1 MEVAILFTIVVG
13 LMLIGVPIAVSLGMA
28 SILFLLALGDTSLA
42 SIAQT
47 FFQAMAGHY
56 TLLAIPFFILAS
68 SFMSTGGV
76 ARRIIRFSVALV
88 GHVPG
93 GLAIAGVFACMMF
106 AALSGSS
113 PATVVAIG
121 SIVIAGMHQV
131 GYTKEFAAGVIANAG
146 TLGILIPPSIV
157 MVVYA
162 AAVEVSVGRMFLA
175 GVLPGLMA
183 GSMLMITIY
192 IMARVKNLPKGEWQG
207 WDEVAAAVLDAAFGL
222 VLIIIILGGIYG
234 GIFTP
239 TEAAAVACVYAFFAA
254 IMIYRD
260 MGPLKGKG
268 WLRTEEILPFGLGLR
283 VVAFAVIGFILHW
296 SLGKAGVYAEGWGII
311 VATVWVVICLGTGWA
326 MTHFESQRHRVA
338 WPIIMVIGAVP
349 GLIFG
354 YWALVSIYQAMAIYA
369 AESMIALLLTVLLA
383 AVVALILCAATIAP
397 AIIFTFSLHGAA
409 REGQGTG
416 FGSSLLGGARAM
428 GRGVAEAVIYLPAS
442 IVHKDTRKTLFESGR
457 LTVTLM
463 FIIAN
468 ALILKHVLTD
478 EQIPQQIASAMLSAG
493 FGPIMFLVI
502 VNVILLIGGQ
512 FMEPSGLLVIVAPLV
527 FPIAMELGI
536 DPIHLGIIMVVNM
549 EIGMITPPV
558 GLNLFVTSGVANMP
572 MMSVVRAALPFL
584 AVLFVFLIMVT
595 YIPWISTVLPNAMMG
610 PELILK

>member
-1 MEVAILFTIVVG
+1 MEVVILFALIIG
-13 LMLIGVPIAVSLGMA
+13 LMLLGVPIAVSLGFA
-28 SILFLLALGDTSLA
+28 STVFLLVLSDTSLA
-42 SIAQT
+42 SIAQS

-76 ARRIIRFSVALV
+76 ARRIIRFSIALV
-88 GHVPG
+88 GHLPG
-93 GLAIAGVFACMMF
+93 GLAIAGVFACMLF

-121 SIVIAGMHQV
+121 SIVIAGMRET

-162 AAVEVSVGRMFLA
+162 SATDVSVGRMFLA
-175 GVLPGLMA
+175 GVIPGLMA
-183 GSMLMITIY
+183 GTMLMLTIY
-192 IMARVKNLPKGEWQG
+192 IMARVKKLPQGEWRG
-207 WDEVAAAVLDAAFGL
+207 WGEVFASGREAGWGL
-222 VLIIIILGGIYG
+222 MLIVIILGGIYG

-239 TEAAAVACVYAFFAA
+239 TEAAAVAAVYAFFIAA
-254 IMIYRD
+254 FVYRD
-260 MGPLKGKG
+260 MGPLHVEGEG
-268 WLRTEEILPFGLGLR
+268 RNL
-283 VVAFAVIGFILHW
+283 
-296 SLGKAGVYAEGWGII
+296 SLMRKP
-311 VATVWVVICLGTGWA
+311 L
-326 MTHFESQRHRVA
+326 
-338 WPIIMVIGAVP
+338 
-349 GLIFG
+349 
-354 YWALVSIYQAMAIYA
+354 ALV
-369 AESMIALLLTVLLA
+369 TV
-383 AVVALILCAATIAP
+383 
-397 AIIFTFSLHGAA
+397 FFH
-409 REGQGTG
+409 R
-416 FGSSLLGGARAM
+416 
-428 GRGVAEAVIYLPAS
+428 
-442 IVHKDTRKTLFESGR
+442 DTRDTLFEAGK

-478 EQIPQQIASAMLSAG
+478 EQIPQQISAAMLSAG

-512 FMEPSGLLVIVAPLV
+512 FMEPSGLLIIVAPLV
-527 FPIAMELGI
+527 FPIAIELGI

-572 MMSVVRAALPFL
+572 MMNVVKAALPFTV
-584 AVLFVFLIMVT
+584 VLFIFLLMVT
-595 YIPWISTVLPNAMMG
+595 YIPVISTWLPTLMMG
-610 PELILK
+610 PEIITR

>member
-1 MEVAILFTIVVG
+1 MEVFVLFVMVIG
-13 LMLIGVPIAVSLGMA
+13 LMLMGVPIAVSLGTS
-28 SILFLLALGDTSLA
+28 SILFLLVLSDTSLA

-47 FFQAMAGHY
+47 LFQAMAGHY
-56 TLLAIPFFILAS
+56 TLLAIPFFVLAS

-76 ARRIIRFSVALV
+76 ARRIIRFSIALV
-88 GHVPG
+88 GHLPG

-121 SIVIAGMHQV
+121 SIVIVGMREV
-131 GYTKEFAAGVIANAG
+131 GYTKDFAAGVIAVAG

-162 AAVEVSVGRMFLA
+162 SATDVSVGRMFLA
-175 GVLPGLMA
+175 GVIPGLLA
-183 GSMLMITIY
+183 GFMLMLTIY
-192 IMARVKNLPKGEWQG
+192 VMARVKNLPKGEWRG
-207 WDEVAAAVLDAAFGL
+207 WGEVRRSGIEAGWGL
-222 VLIIIILGGIYG
+222 FLIVIILGGIYG
-234 GIFTP
+234 GVFTP
-239 TEAAAVACVYAFFAA
+239 TEAAAVAAVYAF
-254 IMIYRD
+254 IISTMVYRD
-260 MGPLKGKG
+260 MGPLHVKG
-268 WLRTEEILPFGLGLR
+268 
-283 VVAFAVIGFILHW
+283 
-296 SLGKAGVYAEGWGII
+296 EGNNLALWQKP
-311 VATVWVVICLGTGWA
+311 
-326 MTHFESQRHRVA
+326 M
-338 WPIIMVIGAVP
+338 
-349 GLIFG
+349 
-354 YWALVSIYQAMAIYA
+354 ALV
-369 AESMIALLLTVLLA
+369 TV
-383 AVVALILCAATIAP
+383 
-397 AIIFTFSLHGAA
+397 FFH
-409 REGQGTG
+409 R
-416 FGSSLLGGARAM
+416 
-428 GRGVAEAVIYLPAS
+428 
-442 IVHKDTRKTLFESGR
+442 DTRNTLFEAGK

-478 EQIPQQIASAMLSAG
+478 EQIPQQISAAMLNMG
-493 FGPIMFLVI
+493 FGPVMFLVI

-527 FPIAMELGI
+527 FPIAIELGI

-595 YIPWISTVLPNAMMG
+595 YIPIISTWLPTLMMG
-610 PELILK
+610 PEIIVK

>member
-1 MEVAILFTIVVG
+1 MIVG
-13 LMLIGVPIAVSLGMA
+13 LMLLGVPIAVSLGFS
-28 SILFLLALGDTSLA
+28 SIVFLLVLSDSSLA

-56 TLLAIPFFILAS
+56 TLLAIPFFVLAS

-76 ARRIIRFSVALV
+76 AKRIIRFSIALV
-88 GHVPG
+88 GHFPG
-93 GLAIAGVFACMMF
+93 GLAIAGVFACMLF

-121 SIVIAGMHQV
+121 SIVIAGMRET

-162 AAVEVSVGRMFLA
+162 SATDVSVGRMFLA
-175 GVLPGLMA
+175 GVIPGLMA
-183 GSMLMITIY
+183 GTMLMLTIY
-192 IMARVKNLPKGEWQG
+192 IMARVKKLPQGEWRG
-207 WDEVAAAVLDAAFGL
+207 WGEVFASGREAGWGL
-222 VLIIIILGGIYG
+222 MLIVIILGGIYG

-239 TEAAAVACVYAFFAA
+239 TEAAAVAAVYAFFIAA
-254 IMIYRD
+254 FVYRD
-260 MGPLKGKG
+260 MGPLHVEGEG
-268 WLRTEEILPFGLGLR
+268 RNL
-283 VVAFAVIGFILHW
+283 
-296 SLGKAGVYAEGWGII
+296 SLMRKP
-311 VATVWVVICLGTGWA
+311 
-326 MTHFESQRHRVA
+326 M
-338 WPIIMVIGAVP
+338 
-349 GLIFG
+349 
-354 YWALVSIYQAMAIYA
+354 ALV
-369 AESMIALLLTVLLA
+369 TV
-383 AVVALILCAATIAP
+383 
-397 AIIFTFSLHGAA
+397 FFH
-409 REGQGTG
+409 R
-416 FGSSLLGGARAM
+416 
-428 GRGVAEAVIYLPAS
+428 
-442 IVHKDTRKTLFESGR
+442 DTRDTLFEAGK

-478 EQIPQQIASAMLSAG
+478 EQIPQQISAAMLSAG

-512 FMEPSGLLVIVAPLV
+512 FMEPSGLLIIVAPLV
-527 FPIAMELGI
+527 FPIAIELGI

-572 MMSVVRAALPFL
+572 MMNVVKAALPFTV
-584 AVLFVFLIMVT
+584 VLFIFLLMVT
-595 YIPWISTVLPNAMMG
+595 YIPVISTWLPTLMMG
-610 PELILK
+610 PEIITR

>member
-1 MEVAILFTIVVG
+1 MEVAILFAMVVG
-13 LMLIGVPIAVSLGMA
+13 LMLVGVPIAISLGMS
-28 SILFLLALGDTSLA
+28 SIVFLLVLSDTSLA

-47 FFQAMAGHY
+47 LFQAMAGHY

-76 ARRIIRFSVALV
+76 AKRIIRFSIALV
-88 GHVPG
+88 GHFSG
-93 GLAIAGVFACMMF
+93 GLAIAGVFACMLF

-121 SIVIAGMHQV
+121 SIVIAGMRQV
-131 GYTKEFAAGVIANAG
+131 GYTKDFAAGVIANAG

-162 AAVEVSVGRMFLA
+162 SATDVSVGRMFLA
-175 GVLPGLMA
+175 GVIPGLMA

-192 IMARVKNLPKGEWQG
+192 IIARLRNLPKGEWRG
-207 WDEVAAAVLDAAFGL
+207 WGEVFEAGREAGWGL
-222 VLIIIILGGIYG
+222 FLIVIILGGIYG

-239 TEAAAVACVYAFFAA
+239 TEAAAVAAVYAFFIASFV
-254 IMIYRD
+254 YRD
-260 MGPLKGKG
+260 MGPLHVKGEG
-268 WLRTEEILPFGLGLR
+268 AQNL
-283 VVAFAVIGFILHW
+283 
-296 SLGKAGVYAEGWGII
+296 SLMQK
-311 VATVWVVICLGTGWA
+311 
-326 MTHFESQRHRVA
+326 
-338 WPIIMVIGAVP
+338 P
-349 GLIFG
+349 
-354 YWALVSIYQAMAIYA
+354 
-369 AESMIALLLTVLLA
+369 
-383 AVVALILCAATIAP
+383 VALITA
-397 AIIFTFSLHGAA
+397 FFH
-409 REGQGTG
+409 R
-416 FGSSLLGGARAM
+416 
-428 GRGVAEAVIYLPAS
+428 
-442 IVHKDTRKTLFESGR
+442 DTRDTLFDAGK

-478 EQIPQQIASAMLSAG
+478 EQIPQQIAAAMLDAG
-493 FGPIMFLVI
+493 FGPIIFLII

-527 FPIAMELGI
+527 FPIAIELGI

-572 MMSVVRAALPFL
+572 MMSVVKAALPFT
-584 AVLFVFLIMVT
+584 AVLFVFLILVT
-595 YIPWISTVLPNAMMG
+595 YIPIISTWLPTLVMG
-610 PELILK
+610 PEIIIK

>member
-1 MEVAILFTIVVG
+1 MEVLVLFVMVIG
-13 LMLIGVPIAVSLGMA
+13 LMLIGVPIAVALGTS
-28 SILFLLALGDTSLA
+28 SILFLLVLGDTSLA

-47 FFQAMAGHY
+47 LFQAMAGHY
-56 TLLAIPFFILAS
+56 TLLAIPFFVLAS

-76 ARRIIRFSVALV
+76 AKRIIRFSIALV
-88 GHVPG
+88 GHLPG

-121 SIVIAGMHQV
+121 SIVIVGMREV
-131 GYTKEFAAGVIANAG
+131 GYTKDFAAGVIAVAG

-162 AAVEVSVGRMFLA
+162 SATDVSVGRMFLA
-175 GVLPGLMA
+175 GVIPGLLA
-183 GSMLMITIY
+183 GFMLMLTIY
-192 IMARVKNLPKGEWQG
+192 VMARVKNLPKGDWKG
-207 WDEVAAAVLDAAFGL
+207 WDEVRRSGIEAGWGL
-222 VLIIIILGGIYG
+222 FLIVIILGGIYG

-239 TEAAAVACVYAFFAA
+239 TEAAAVAAVYAF
-254 IMIYRD
+254 IISTMVYRD
-260 MGPLKGKG
+260 MGPLHVKG
-268 WLRTEEILPFGLGLR
+268 
-283 VVAFAVIGFILHW
+283 
-296 SLGKAGVYAEGWGII
+296 EGNN
-311 VATVWVVICLGTGWA
+311 L
-326 MTHFESQRHRVA
+326 
-338 WPIIMVIGAVP
+338 
-349 GLIFG
+349 
-354 YWALVSIYQAMAIYA
+354 ALWEKPA
-369 AESMIALLLTVLLA
+369 ALLTV
-383 AVVALILCAATIAP
+383 
-397 AIIFTFSLHGAA
+397 FFH
-409 REGQGTG
+409 R
-416 FGSSLLGGARAM
+416 
-428 GRGVAEAVIYLPAS
+428 
-442 IVHKDTRKTLFESGR
+442 DTRKTLFEAGK

-478 EQIPQQIASAMLSAG
+478 EQIPQQISAAMLNAG
-493 FGPIMFLVI
+493 FGPVMFLVI

-527 FPIAMELGI
+527 FPIAIELGI

-572 MMSVVRAALPFL
+572 MMNVVRAALPFL

-595 YIPWISTVLPNAMMG
+595 YIPIISTWLPTLIMG
-610 PELILK
+610 PEIIVK